1 MAHDGPGQ
9 GAFPADRSRRR
20 RPAERI
26 EVGALDDATIEELL
40 ASALGGP
47 VDAATVRELADHSRG
62 NPMFLRELV
71 SGALET
77 RALVDAGGLWC
88 LAGALS
94 PTVRLAEL
102 VALRLGDLNQPSW
115 PSWPIRTRSIPS
127 KKKVLSLAARRA
139 SG

>member
-1 MAHDGPGQ
+1 MVGRGR
-9 GAFPADRSRRR
+9 AFPADRSRRR

-71 SGALET
+71 SGAL
-77 RALVDAGGLWC
+77 
-88 LAGALS
+88 
-94 PTVRLAEL
+94 
-102 VALRLGDLNQPSW
+102 RLGASSTRGACGVLPGSCPPRSDW
-115 PSWPIRTRSIPS
+115 PSWWRCAWATSTSRAGPVGRSAHGRFP
-127 KKKVLSLAARRA
+127 RRKR
-139 SG
+139 SYH